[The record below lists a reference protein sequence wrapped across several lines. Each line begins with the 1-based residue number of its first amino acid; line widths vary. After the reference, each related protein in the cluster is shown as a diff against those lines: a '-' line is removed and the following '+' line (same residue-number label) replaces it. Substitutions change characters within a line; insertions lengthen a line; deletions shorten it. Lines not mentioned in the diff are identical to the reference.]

1 MSRVLF
7 GNLVIELQWENLLGL
22 NKESDE
28 VRELAAGRNG
38 SKQYLVVQNALGSR
52 VAGLADLAANVRKTE
67 FFALAGLLRAVTDDQ
82 NIVFLHTDPDD
93 ISNFVFIAIQDGKP
107 ESDRVLPRAAA
118 IDAAIDF
125 IQKIGA
131 GVTILGDIDDSQI
144 QVTRHVNLEDI
155 ATSLTDEEKS
165 GYKLNPLPS
174 KGFGG
179 LLLLIV
185 ALSILGGGYWWWA
198 DVAEKEAQAKIAE
211 ATAAQPDPVVEYKAQ
226 LQNALKLE
234 PLSSG
239 VAYAKAVETIIL
251 GLPSEVGGWKVNRLL
266 CKEKTCMVIW
276 VRREGGTFETILAQR
291 QNTQFQDMNT
301 AVENITFFDS
311 PGSGNEVSPVSREL
325 FYMKAGVRMQTLE
338 DAGKQ
343 IEKDKKLMNI
353 SLSKLEPIAPLPV
366 SLKRRS
372 KSVEVISKGDWSMK
386 GHLAFI
392 DSVSGLMAQAG
403 NMSLTEV
410 SVVLDEK
417 SPEFTAQG
425 KFYVK

>member
-7 GNLVIELQWENLLGL
+7 GNLVIELQWESLLGL

-28 VRELAAGRNG
+28 VRELAAGRKG
-38 SKQYLVVQNALGSR
+38 SKQYLVVQNTLGSR
-52 VAGLADLAANVRKTE
+52 VAGLADLTANVRKTE

-93 ISNFVFIAIQDGKP
+93 ASGVVFIAIQDGKP

-118 IDAAIDF
+118 IDAAVDF
-125 IQKIGA
+125 IQKVGS
-131 GVTILGDIDDSQI
+131 GVTILGDIEDSQI

-155 ATSLTDEEKS
+155 STSLTDEEKS

-174 KGFGG
+174 KGLGG
-179 LLLLIV
+179 LFLLV
-185 ALSILGGGYWWWA
+185 AVLSSIGGGYWWWTDA
-198 DVAEKEAQAKIAE
+198 AAKEAQAKIAE
-211 ATAAQPDPVVEYKAQ
+211 AAAAQPDPVVEYKAQ
-226 LQNALKLE
+226 LKNALRLE
-234 PLSSG
+234 PFSNG
-239 VAYAKAVETIIL
+239 VAYAKTVESIIL
-251 GLPSEVGGWKVNRLL
+251 GLPSEVGGWRMNRLL
-266 CKEKTCMVIW
+266 CKDKTCMVIW
-276 VRREGGTFETILAQR
+276 SRREGGTFETILAQR

-301 AVENITFFDS
+301 AVENITFADS
-311 PGSGNEVSPVSREL
+311 AGNGNEVSPVPREQ

-353 SLSKLEPIAPLPV
+353 SLSKLEPIVPV
-366 SLKRRS
+366 PAALKNRA
-372 KSVEVISKGDWSMK
+372 KTVGGISKGDWSMK

-392 DSVSGLMAQAG
+392 DSVAGLMAQAG

-425 KFYVK
+425 KFYVQ